1 LYVLITNWA
10 MSVEDTNKFIVDHNN
25 VCIINKQNICE
36 YCTTTFSSFS
46 IFDDIIEE
54 DDDHQKNIIRT
65 DFSLSNSMIEEKET
79 EMTSFD

>member
-25 VCIINKQNICE
+25 VINKQNICE

-46 IFDDIIEE
+46 IFDDIIE
-54 DDDHQKNIIRT
+54 DDDHQKNIIRP

-79 EMTSFD
+79 ELTLF